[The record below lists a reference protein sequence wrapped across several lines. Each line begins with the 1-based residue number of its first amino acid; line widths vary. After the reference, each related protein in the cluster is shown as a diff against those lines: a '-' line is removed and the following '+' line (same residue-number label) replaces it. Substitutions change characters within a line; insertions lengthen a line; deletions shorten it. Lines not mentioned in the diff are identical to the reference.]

1 MKSSVLVMAAA
12 LALAATAMRATDA
25 QAAASSASTGVGA
38 CRGSSPA
45 ANANLRKRPLG
56 VRNEGATAVFVSCAA
71 QWGYN
76 PTQVITATVI
86 LSNANAQAADVT
98 YCTLVDG
105 VSNGAAFYF
114 PKTMSLAANNIDQMV
129 WRPSDY
135 GGTSF
140 SGFENFSCSLPP
152 GVEINVVGFEYEYN
166 IDGG

>member
-1 MKSSVLVMAAA
+1 MKSFSFVMAVA
-12 LALAATAMRATDA
+12 LALAATAMHATDA

-76 PTQVITATVI
+76 PTQVITATVL
-86 LSNANAQAADVT
+86 LSNANAQATDVT
-98 YCTLVDG
+98 CTLVDG

-114 PKTMSLAANNIDQMV
+114 PKTMSLAANDIDQMV
-129 WRPSDY
+129 WSPSEY

-152 GVEINVVGFEYEYN
+152 GVEVNVVGFEYDYD
-166 IDGG
+166 IYGG